1 MKALIFNNRVVDL
14 QENSFPVHESMMWV
28 DCDNTVETGFTYE
41 NGKFTAPEKPN
52 LDYTIE
58 RKFNYPQLADFA
70 DAYYWAQKGDN
81 TKMNEY
87 IAKCDEIKQKYP
99 KVTNAN

>member
-1 MKALIFNNRVVDL
+1 MKALVLNNKVVDL
-14 QENSFPVHESMMWV
+14 QENTFPVHESMEWI

-41 NGKFTAPEKPN
+41 NGKFIAPGTAT
-52 LDYTIE
+52 LDYSIE
-58 RKFNYPQLADFA
+58 RRVNYPQLVDFV

>member
-1 MKALIFNNRVVDL
+1 MKALVLNNKVVDL
-14 QENSFPVHESMMWV
+14 QENSFPVHESMEWI

-41 NGKFTAPEKPN
+41 NGKFIAPGTAI
-52 LDYTIE
+52 LDYSIE
-58 RKFNYPQLADFA
+58 RRVNYPLLADFA
-70 DAYYWAQKGDN
+70 DAYYWVQKGDN